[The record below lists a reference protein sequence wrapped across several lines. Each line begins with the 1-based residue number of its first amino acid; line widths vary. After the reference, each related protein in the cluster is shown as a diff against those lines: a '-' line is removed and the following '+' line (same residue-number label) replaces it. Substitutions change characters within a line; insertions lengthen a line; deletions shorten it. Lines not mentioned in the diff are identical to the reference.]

1 MKINIY
7 SLYLTFNKDDIK
19 IFYDVLKKIIIY
31 NNHQNIKI
39 LHVRFHKNDVLHTI
53 RDNKNKLD
61 CEYITIING
70 KLSITQINIYKIHDI
85 ISLFK
90 EDKSSGINIFTY
102 SGHSDGLH
110 FIHRKIHLLSVKDF
124 GYIIKKIL
132 MKKADYIICDICL
145 CGNINFLNIL
155 KNNTK
160 YVIASPSYF
169 SYLSILTMKNMYI
182 YPTDKNLITFGKN
195 IIKEYIKISIK
206 DKHIYKSFNTN
217 LVLYEINDKLLELIK
232 LVKKYKNDYNM
243 HLCKIN
249 KDDYYYID
257 VLCALKSANYN
268 NMDDV
273 KDMFNSIVKYQKDV
287 NIGNNIVSKMIV
299 ILKKPSR
306 FVNKD
311 DEFFVR

>member
-19 IFYDVLKKIIIY
+19 IFYDVVKQIIIN

-53 RDNKNKLD
+53 RNNKNKLD

-70 KLSITQINIYKIHDI
+70 KLSITQVNIYKIHDI

-90 EDKSSGINIFTY
+90 QNKSSGINIFTY

-124 GYIIKKIL
+124 GYIIKKTL

-145 CGNINFLNIL
+145 CGNIGFLNIV

-160 YVIASPSYF
+160 YVIASPSYY

-182 YPTDKNLITFGKN
+182 YPKDNNIITFGKN
-195 IIKEYIKISIK
+195 IIKEYIKTSIK

-217 LVLYEINDKLLELIK
+217 LVLYEVNDKLLELIK
-232 LVKKYKNDYNM
+232 IVKKYKNDYNM
-243 HLCKIN
+243 HKCKIN
-249 KDDYYYID
+249 KEDYYYID
-257 VLCALKSANYN
+257 VLCALKSVNY
-268 NMDDV
+268 DD
-273 KDMFNSIVKYQKDV
+273 MSSIKEMYKSIIKYQKYI

-299 ILKKPSR
+299 ILKKPNQ

-311 DEFFVR
+311 NEFFVR